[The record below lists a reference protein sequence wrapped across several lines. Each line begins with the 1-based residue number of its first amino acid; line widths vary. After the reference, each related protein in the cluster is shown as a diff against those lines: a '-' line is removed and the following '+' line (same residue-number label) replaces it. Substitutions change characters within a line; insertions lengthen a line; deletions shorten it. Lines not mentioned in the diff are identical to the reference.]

1 MQNSLHALKSQKD
14 CNSILKKPIKKRK
27 MRLKPKNESINKEN
41 QFTQNNIYDNKPLF
55 FYNDKKFFLLL
66 KRTYYLRELEKTEKF
81 INSNKFAEQK
91 INLTNDEFK
100 RLVSEFNNLIDLQ
113 NLYINMEDLLKSL
126 RLQNK
131 IINILKIYIINKT

>member
-14 CNSILKKPIKKRK
+14 CYSILKKPIKKRK
-27 MRLKPKNESINKEN
+27 TRLKPKNESIIKEN
-41 QFTQNNIYDNKPLF
+41 KFTQNNIYDNKPLF

-81 INSNKFAEQK
+81 INSDKFAEQK